1 MSIRDALL
9 PELDQEMDRTRRT
22 LERVPMDRFDWKPH
36 ERSFSMGALANH
48 LARLLGWGTDTLGNE
63 SLDLAPE
70 GGQAAAPTVART
82 SEELLAF
89 FDEGAAAFRK
99 AVTEASDEAFLAPW
113 TLLQGGKELFTL
125 PRIAVVRNLILNH
138 LVHHRGQMTVYLRL
152 NDVPVPALYGPSAD
166 EVA

>member
-70 GGQAAAPTVART
+70 GGQAAEPTVART
-82 SEELLAF
+82 SEELLAL

-125 PRIAVVRNLILNH
+125 PRIAVIRNLILNH